1 MVLKVLQLI
10 FLFLTGMTIILLV
23 ALPDTD
29 FNFTDG
35 IVIMG
40 LITITNKSATNASNK
55 KNSIIDNRK
64 ENYEKDNY
72 KNK

>member
-1 MVLKVLQLI
+1 MLLKVLQLI
-10 FLFLTGMTIILLV
+10 FLFLTGITIIILV

-40 LITITNKSATNASNK
+40 LITITNNK
-55 KNSIIDNRK
+55 KR
-64 ENYEKDNY
+64 
-72 KNK
+72 

>member
-1 MVLKVLQLI
+1 MLLKVLQLI

-55 KNSIIDNRK
+55 KDSIINMKGDNNEQK
-64 ENYEKDNY
+64 
-72 KNK
+72 

>member
-1 MVLKVLQLI
+1 MLLKVLQLI
-10 FLFLTGMTIILLV
+10 FLFLTGITIIVFV

-40 LITITNKSATNASNK
+40 LITISN
-55 KNSIIDNRK
+55 NN
-64 ENYEKDNY
+64 
-72 KNK
+72 